1 MMRAM
6 GARVAY
12 RRHAPRRRGGRSFV
26 AVSLCLA
33 GLVLAAAFVG
43 ITAQG
48 NALARE
54 IAETRAEIASGL
66 ADKAAW
72 QALIAEQQ
80 TPDYV
85 TQKARDFGFVGP
97 NEELIGVQR
106 GEQPSA
112 SSEKVVPALV
122 ARVARWISFFFGTR
136 ES

>member
-1 MMRAM
+1 M
-6 GARVAY
+6 GARAAY
-12 RRHAPRRRGGRSFV
+12 RRHSPRRRWGRSLV

-48 NALARE
+48 NAIARE

-66 ADKAAW
+66 ADQAAW
-72 QALIAEQQ
+72 QARIAQQQ

-85 TQKARDFGFVGP
+85 TQKARDFGYVGP
-97 NEELIGVQR
+97 NEAIIGVER

-112 SSEKVVPALV
+112 SSDRTLAPILS
-122 ARVARWISFFFGTR
+122 RIARWVAFFFGAR
-136 ES
+136 